1 MQASIKMLRGR
12 APSGSR
18 RFRRSAKRLG
28 DAVQMDVLADT
39 RIEFRKTRRSVFE
52 SIYLLRMEPE

>member
-1 MQASIKMLRGR
+1 MLPRR

>member
-1 MQASIKMLRGR
+1 MQASIKMLPRR

-28 DAVQMDVLADT
+28 DAVQMDVLVDT
-39 RIEFRKTRRSVFE
+39 RIEFRKTRHSVFE
-52 SIYLLRMEPE
+52 GIYLLRMEPE

>member
-1 MQASIKMLRGR
+1 MHPRR

-28 DAVQMDVLADT
+28 DAVQMDVLVDT
-39 RIEFRKTRRSVFE
+39 RIEFRKMRHSVFE

>member
-1 MQASIKMLRGR
+1 MLPRR
-12 APSGSR
+12 APPGSR

-28 DAVQMDVLADT
+28 GAVQMDVPVDT

-52 SIYLLRMEPE
+52 SVYLPRMEPE